1 MLTFGIDVQ
10 SAAIRIC
17 NDFGVKYD
25 QVEGPSKQQTAARSK
40 KAIREDATVFE
51 TEVCAWERTLDKI
64 IDIMEAD
71 ERYAVDFS
79 ERFKRAVNE
88 RNAIKALS
96 NQLLEI
102 FAKDDMDAAAALMSA
117 YNDQRK
123 KWVELVRYW
132 SNRGLS
138 K

>member
-1 MLTFGIDVQ
+1 MLLLCFRD
-10 SAAIRIC
+10 SRK
-17 NDFGVKYD
+17 DRD
-25 QVEGPSKQQTAARSK
+25 
-40 KAIREDATVFE
+40 FE

-79 ERFKRAVNE
+79 ERFNRAVNE